1 MCVCVCVCV
10 CVRERERDRERLS
23 VCVSVCVCWRYQHS
37 SQLDK
42 SIRCVTSLS
51 RVNQNN
57 SYCHALLKVVSIR
70 VQRVFW
76 AAILG
81 VESEVIAAHQSP
93 LSYFPHELNRSSPS

>member
-1 MCVCVCVCV
+1 M
-10 CVRERERDRERLS
+10 
-23 VCVSVCVCWRYQHS
+23 
-37 SQLDK
+37 
-42 SIRCVTSLS
+42 TSLS

-70 VQRVFW
+70 VRRVFW